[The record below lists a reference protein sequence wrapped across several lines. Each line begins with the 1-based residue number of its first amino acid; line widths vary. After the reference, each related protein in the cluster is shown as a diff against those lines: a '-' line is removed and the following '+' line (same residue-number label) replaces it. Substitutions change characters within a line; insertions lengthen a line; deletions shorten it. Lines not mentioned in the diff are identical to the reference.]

1 MIANAGTSDVARAY
15 YTQYEDGISLQT
27 LSTGLLWE
35 DISETNPLYILY
47 MYGFWNS
54 EMGES
59 DGDGY
64 SNKMFDDNPLLPFGD
79 TIVTDELEKESG
91 FNAKLSAET
100 IILTNMWMAMTNYLY
115 RAVESCR
122 DGSIRN
128 QDYNDIDIAAAFWFG
143 SQTDPNSTTESSLF
157 AWAKRAQSEFIGFS
171 TGVNDEI
178 IRMLSSLQK
187 SYTSCKTADS
197 ERKNIAISMK
207 TDVDYTIQ
215 VMIVPLMQNFIQILA
230 SMVSKLYCACA
241 LNLQLNIGTSL
252 SPFLLSYVSLESVT
266 KFKMTDPTT

>member
-35 DISETNPLYILY
+35 DISETNPLAVLY

-115 RAVESCR
+115 LAVESCR

-143 SQTDPNSTTESSLF
+143 AQTDPNSTTESTLF

-171 TGVNDEI
+171 TGVNDEM

-187 SYTSCKTADS
+187 SYTSCMTADS

-215 VMIVPLMQNFIQILA
+215 VMIVPLVQNFIQILA
-230 SMVSKLYCACA
+230 SMVSMYCACA
-241 LNLQLNIGTSL
+241 LISQLNIDTSL
-252 SPFLLSYVSLESVT
+252 SPFCYRSSVWNRYPSS
-266 KFKMTDPTT
+266 K